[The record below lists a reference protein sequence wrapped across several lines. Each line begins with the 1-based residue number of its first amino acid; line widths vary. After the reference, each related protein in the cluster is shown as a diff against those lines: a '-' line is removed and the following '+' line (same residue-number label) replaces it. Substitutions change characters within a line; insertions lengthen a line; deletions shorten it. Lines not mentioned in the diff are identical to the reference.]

1 MNEPSAKEGIHSLFD
16 LYANDIYRYAR
27 FTLQDHAEAKD
38 VVQEV
43 FLRAFRQWDR
53 FRQESSYKTWL
64 LSITRNYMYDLLRKR
79 KKHSTFLDT
88 YTPPYF
94 SDPTSTTDDL
104 IVLEQSLAK
113 LKDAYRQVIVLRH
126 VEGLSVSQVAEILD
140 WSEGKVRTTLHRAL
154 KQLRDEM
161 GDAQAFQIREERG

>member
-1 MNEPSAKEGIHSLFD
+1 MKEPSAKEGIHSLFD

-53 FRQESSYKTWL
+53 FRHESSYKTWL
-64 LSITRNYMYDLLRKR
+64 LSITRNYMYDVLRKR
-79 KKHSTFLDT
+79 KTQSNYLDA
-88 YTPPYF
+88 YTPPYH
-94 SDPTSTTDDL
+94 SDPTTTTDDL

-113 LKDAYRQVIVLRH
+113 LKDAYRHVIVLRH
-126 VEGLSVSQVAEILD
+126 VEGLSVHEVAQILD

-154 KQLRDEM
+154 KQLRSEM
-161 GDAQAFQIREERG
+161 GDAHAFDIHEERG